1 MDGAAEDVADKGQQM
16 VGQSRGGMLSAGQ
29 TLALRGSACLFHIV
43 LRAGGSLFCH
53 IVLPPM
59 VLLTA
64 DSPLSHTPMLVAA
77 AAEVKKP
84 NLSAE
89 LEKHGGDRS

>member
-1 MDGAAEDVADKGQQM
+1 M

-77 AAEVKKP
+77 AAAAEVKKP